1 MEIRSYRA
9 VFELERR
16 VYRIDTLR
24 LNPGGVPLR
33 GIVYAAGL
41 ILATVV
47 AGRIGPV
54 GLLLGVLPWYVSYLG
69 LPIAAA
75 ALGTIVRIEGRPF
88 HLAAWALATHR
99 LAPRHTARLGRAPAP
114 RARWRPA
121 PVVLIPDGSDSR
133 LRRLR
138 YRGPGAVLV
147 CCAHD
152 RVDWRRRGLGPG
164 VRGAAV
170 TVHAREGGRPLLRP
184 AGLELGPGAVLEIRT
199 NPAP

>member
-33 GIVYAAGL
+33 GIVYAAAM
-41 ILATVV
+41 ILATGL

-54 GLLLGVLPWYVSYLG
+54 GLLLGVLPWYVGYVG

-88 HLAAWALATHR
+88 HLAAWALAAHR
-99 LAPRHTARLGRAPAP
+99 LAPRHTTRLGRAPAP
-114 RARWRPA
+114 RARWRPDR
-121 PVVLIPDGSDSR
+121 VVFIPDGSDSR

-152 RVDWRRRGLGPG
+152 RVDWRRPGLG
-164 VRGAAV
+164 RGARGALV

-199 NPAP
+199 VPAP